1 MSDRNPT
8 AINLSGPKEDKPPTT
23 VKEVL
28 RWKPKFKRNDP
39 FAMLIFASRNS
50 GKSYLIRH
58 LIRSYLR
65 RKYDLFIVVS
75 DSPDTESDL
84 SPVCPEGTIFL
95 TEMDYA
101 SIDKMQEANAERL
114 RQNKEPL
121 SMLIIFD
128 DKIGREVKN
137 DDQLLQLFTRGR
149 HLGISLIFSSQSKKF
164 AETTWLNNADYV
176 ILLKA
181 NSQQQRKTILDNVI
195 KGTVEVPDGVHEEK
209 YLRAIMGKY
218 MSNTGDALVIDSK
231 AQSNNNLM
239 WYRAP

>member
-1 MSDRNPT
+1 MEAKSE
-8 AINLSGPKEDKPPTT
+8 IV
-23 VKEVL
+23 VKQIQK
-28 RWKPKFKRNDP
+28 WTPKFKRNDP

-65 RKYDLFIVVS
+65 RKYDLFVVVS

-95 TEMDYA
+95 TEMDYGA
-101 SIDKMQEANAERL
+101 IDVMQQNNAKRL
-114 RQNKEPL
+114 EHNKEPF

-137 DDQLLQLFTRGR
+137 DDKLLQLFTRGR

-195 KGTVEVPDGVHEEK
+195 KGTVEVPDNVHEDK
-209 YLRAIMGKY
+209 YLRSIMSKY
-218 MSNTGDALVIDSK
+218 MSNIGDALVIDCK
-231 AQSNNNLM
+231 AQSNNNLS